1 MDFYSLKKYKYNKFV
16 LLSGLILSVI
26 WVMLVDTKPFS
37 DFQYYYDV
45 AVNVASGLQWGN
57 TYTAVGYSMFL
68 GALFKIFGASLIT
81 AKVFNLVLITLNSI
95 LFIEILDRAGL
106 KDLDVKVMFTL
117 FVFFPNNIF
126 YASLVANELIFTTFL
141 LICTLVYLSSFK
153 YKYVVLGILTGINT
167 IIKPFFIIFFFAVFL
182 VDLIKDRKL
191 VPAVRNSMLVLIFC
205 CITMSPWIYR
215 NSKLVGEFT
224 YVSNNSGIVL
234 YINNNSQNST
244 GKWMD
249 ANDVENSVVKTQAY
263 LDANLTEQNKMLSS
277 AAKKWIS
284 AHPREFLDLGIK
296 RLENT
301 FLYGEDIFYSM
312 NGSSFTEVQKD
323 KLYYYT
329 NKFRKIIF
337 EPAILCIL
345 IYSIIILKSIFTK
358 QTRSLNRLSLYL
370 AVLFYMFSVVYF
382 ATEGQGRYAYPMIFI
397 FVYFF
402 YLLINSAAARL
413 KV

>member
-191 VPAVRNSMLVLIFC
+191 FPAVRNSMLVLIFC

-263 LDANLTEQNKMLSS
+263 QDANLTEKNKMLSS
-277 AAKKWIS
+277 AAKQWIS
-284 AHPREFLDLGIK
+284 AHPREFLALGIK

-301 FLYGEDIFYSM
+301 FLYGDDIFYSM

-345 IYSIIILKSIFTK
+345 IYSIIILKSIITK

>member
-1 MDFYSLKKYKYNKFV
+1 MDFYSLKKYRYNKFV
-16 LLSGLILSVI
+16 LLAGLILSVI

-57 TYTAVGYSMFL
+57 TYTAVGYSIIL
-68 GALFKIFGASLIT
+68 GGLFKIFGASLLT
-81 AKVFNLVLITLNSI
+81 AKVFNVVLITLNSI
-95 LFIEILDRAGL
+95 LFIEILDRA
-106 KDLDVKVMFTL
+106 DLRDVDVKIIFTL
-117 FVFFPNNIF
+117 FVLFPNNIF
-126 YASLVANELIFTTFL
+126 YAGLVANELIFTTCLFT
-141 LICTLVYLSSFK
+141 CTLVYLSSFK
-153 YKYVVLGILTGINT
+153 YKYAVLGILTGINT
-167 IIKPFFIIFFFAVFL
+167 IIKPFFLVFFFAVFL
-182 VDLIKDRKL
+182 VDLLKDRKPLAALKNSL
-191 VPAVRNSMLVLIFC
+191 VVLLFC
-205 CITMSPWIYR
+205 CITISPWIYR
-215 NSKLVGEFT
+215 NTKLIGDFT

-249 ANDVENSVVKTQAY
+249 AASVENSVVKTQAY
-263 LDANLTEQNKMLSS
+263 LDANMTGKNKMLSA
-277 AAKKWIS
+277 AAKEWI
-284 AHPREFLDLGIK
+284 ATHPKEFLSLGVK

-301 FLYGEDIFYSM
+301 FLYGDDIFYSM
-312 NGSSFTEVQKD
+312 NGSSFTEAQKY
-323 KLYYYT
+323 KLYEYT

-345 IYSIIILKSIFTK
+345 IYSIIIMKSIFMRKTDM
-358 QTRSLNRLSLYL
+358 LNRFSLYST
-370 AVLFYMFSVVYF
+370 VLFYMFSVIYF
-382 ATEGQGRYAYPMIFI
+382 ATEGQGRYAFPMIFI